1 MTPSSLGLPQ
11 NPALPLPG
19 VSISVDEPPPACLPV
34 RLLPLARLP
43 LAEADVPPHDLGP
56 MNIKCPDCGALH
68 WMAERRSDS
77 SMAHPKFGKC
87 CLSGKIELPKLEPP
101 PQPLRGLLEGD
112 LPEAKKFR
120 SDIRQYNMAL
130 SFTSLGADIDHALM
144 GGSGGPPVF
153 QLHGAMYHWG
163 GTLLPP
169 PDKSPKYAQL
179 YIWDAALAKEVRQD
193 RNPNLDP
200 AILGALQDMLLEHN
214 PFVPIFKDALSL
226 MEDLEGEDNHPACQ
240 ADLQAFF

>member
-1 MTPSSLGLPQ
+1 ML
-11 NPALPLPG
+11 
-19 VSISVDEPPPACLPV
+19 
-34 RLLPLARLP
+34 LLPLARRP
-43 LAEADVPPHDLGP
+43 FVEADVPPHDLGP
-56 MNIKCPDCGALH
+56 MNVKCPDCGALH

-77 SMAHPKFGKC
+77 SMENPKFGKC

-112 LPEAKKFR
+112 QPQAKKFR

-144 GGSGGPPVF
+144 AGGGGPPVF
-153 QLHGAMYHWG
+153 QLHGAMYHLG

-169 PDKSPKYAQL
+169 PDNSPKYAQL
-179 YIWDAALAKEVRQD
+179 YIWDAALEKEVSQG

-200 AILGALQDMLLEHN
+200 DVLGGL
-214 PFVPIFKDALSL
+214 
-226 MEDLEGEDNHPACQ
+226 
-240 ADLQAFF
+240 